1 MRLWQFGRLQG
12 KKIKIDQEL
21 GDPLGL
27 VNGSQVFSTMF
38 RYDYKATSSYEIVLS
53 TFGPQNYQQL
63 CQLTIYMIDRPGAC
77 AQASKFLADRNVDI
91 LNSVSLSMISGVA
104 MTWKML
110 ADLSY
115 YGDPAELKGE
125 FEAQK
130 KQHPSSL
137 DKVDTLEISVSR
149 ISDRYSKGAAAGSKM
164 VKTKQVKRKQKV
176 PTVIQNNEFELPEEF
191 LAELKDVKDGQP
203 LMLVGDLD
211 SFVLS
216 MTMLDPSAKLVSA
229 SFVIPDKPG
238 AINRV
243 VEMLAKHNVNVVSL
257 YTEVL
262 VYYESMTLDIV
273 VDVSK
278 CDLALPDLRTSL
290 EEVLSQQKGKYWVES
305 LEPIGL

>member
-12 KKIKIDQEL
+12 TKIKIDQEL

-27 VNGSQVFSTMF
+27 VNGSQAFSTMF
-38 RYDYKATSSYEIVLS
+38 RYDYGEKSSYEVVLS
-53 TFGPQNYQQL
+53 TFGPENYRQL
-63 CQLTIYMIDRPGAC
+63 CQVTICMIDRPGAC
-77 AQASKFLADRNVDI
+77 AQAAKFLADRNVDI

-104 MTWKML
+104 MTWRML

-115 YGDPAELKGE
+115 YGEPEELKAE

-130 KQHPSSL
+130 KQKPSSL
-137 DKVDTLEISVSR
+137 DKVDALEISVSR
-149 ISDRYSKGAAAGSKM
+149 ISDRYSKGAAAGSKA

-176 PTVIQNNEFELPEEF
+176 PTVIQNNEFELPSEF

-211 SFVLS
+211 SYVLS
-216 MTMLDPSAKLVSA
+216 ITMMGPSAKLVSA

-243 VEMLAKHNVNVVSL
+243 VEMLAKHNVNIVSL

-273 VDVSK
+273 VDASR
-278 CDLALPDLRTSL
+278 CDLAIPDLRSSL
-290 EEVLSQQKGKYWVES
+290 EGVLSQLKGRYGVES
-305 LEPIGL
+305 MEPIGL